1 MSVLNSFAR
10 GGPQPRNAPLGG
22 EHPCRACEVRDI
34 CVCAVLE
41 PDELLRLNAI
51 SMTKSFLPNQPIF
64 YAGDE
69 SVHVSNVVQGA
80 VRLYNLLPDGR
91 RQITGFLFAG
101 DFLGMAA
108 NQEYAYSAEALTA
121 LKLCRFPRRKL
132 EALLDVLPTLERR
145 LLGAASNE
153 LVAAQDQMLLLGRK
167 TAREKV
173 ASFLLRLSRR
183 AEERG
188 ESADPVYLPMSRA
201 DIADYLGLTTET
213 VSRTITNLREN
224 GMIALLASD
233 QISIAEGAAM
243 RDMAE
248 GV

>member
-1 MSVLNSFAR
+1 MSVHDAFGR
-10 GGPQPRNAPLGG
+10 GGRKPRDATLGG
-22 EHPCRACEVRDI
+22 DHPCRACEVRNI

-41 PDELLRLNAI
+41 ADELLRLNAI
-51 SMTKSFLPNQPIF
+51 SMTKNFQPNQPIF

-69 SVHVSNVVQGA
+69 SVHVSNVVQGT

-108 NQEYAYSAEALTA
+108 NQEYATSAEALTA
-121 LKLCRFPRRKL
+121 VTLCRFPRRKL
-132 EALLDVLPTLERR
+132 EALLDVLPALERR

-183 AEERG
+183 AVERG
-188 ESADPVYLPMSRA
+188 ESANPVYLPMSRA

-213 VSRTITNLREN
+213 VSRTITQLRKN
-224 GMIALLASD
+224 GMITLLSSD
-233 QISIAEGAAM
+233 RISIAEGTAL

-248 GV
+248 GA

>member
-1 MSVLNSFAR
+1 MWVYDSFGR
-10 GGPQPRNAPLGG
+10 GGPTPRNAPLGG
-22 EHPCRACEVRDI
+22 DHPCRACEVRDI

-41 PDELLRLNAI
+41 ADELLRLNAI
-51 SMTKSFLPNQPIF
+51 SMTKSFQPNQPIF
-64 YAGDE
+64 HAGDD
-69 SVHVSNVVQGA
+69 SVYVSNVVQGA

-101 DFLGMAA
+101 DFLGMVA
-108 NQEYAYSAEALTA
+108 NQECAYSAEALTA

-132 EALLDVLPTLERR
+132 EALLDVLPSLERR

-173 ASFLLRLSRR
+173 ASFLQRLSRR
-183 AEERG
+183 AVERG

-213 VSRTITNLREN
+213 VSRTITSLRQN
-224 GMIALLASD
+224 GMIALMASD
-233 QISIAEGAAM
+233 LISIAEGAAL
-243 RDMAE
+243 RDLAE
-248 GV
+248 GA

>member
-1 MSVLNSFAR
+1 MSVYDSFGR
-10 GGPQPRNAPLGG
+10 GGPKPRITPLGG
-22 EHPCRACEVRDI
+22 DHPCRACEVRDI

-41 PDELLRLNAI
+41 ADELLRLSAI
-51 SMTKSFLPNQPIF
+51 SATKSFQPNEPIF
-64 YAGDE
+64 HSGDE
-69 SVHVSNVVQGA
+69 SLHVSNVVQGA

-108 NQEYAYSAEALTA
+108 NQEYAYSAEALTSV
-121 LKLCRFPRRKL
+121 KLCRFPRRKL
-132 EALLDVLPTLERR
+132 EALLDQLPALERR

-173 ASFLLRLSRR
+173 ASFLVRLSSR
-183 AEERG
+183 AVERG
-188 ESADPVYLPMSRA
+188 ESANPVYLPMSRA

-213 VSRTITNLREN
+213 VSRTITNLREH
-224 GMIALLASD
+224 GMIEMLASD
-233 QISIAEGAAM
+233 RISIADGAAL
-243 RDMAE
+243 RNMAE

>member
-1 MSVLNSFAR
+1 MAHNESFGMAK
-10 GGPQPRNAPLGG
+10 PSPRRAPLGG
-22 EHPCRACEVRDI
+22 DHPCGTCEVRDI

-41 PDELLRLNAI
+41 ADELLQLSNISRLKTFQP
-51 SMTKSFLPNQPIF
+51 SQPIF
-64 YAGDE
+64 HAGDAT
-69 SVHVSNVVQGA
+69 VHVSNVVQGA
-80 VRLYNLLPDGR
+80 VRIYKLLPDGR

-108 NQEYAYSAEALTA
+108 NEEYAYSAEALTTV
-121 LKLCRFPRRKL
+121 KLCRFPRRKL
-132 EALLDVLPTLERR
+132 EALLDRLPALERR

-183 AEERG
+183 AVERG

-213 VSRTITNLREN
+213 VSRTITGLRAN
-224 GMIALLASD
+224 GAIELLASD
-233 QISIAEGAAM
+233 RISLADFAALRDLAEGI
-243 RDMAE
+243 
-248 GV
+248 